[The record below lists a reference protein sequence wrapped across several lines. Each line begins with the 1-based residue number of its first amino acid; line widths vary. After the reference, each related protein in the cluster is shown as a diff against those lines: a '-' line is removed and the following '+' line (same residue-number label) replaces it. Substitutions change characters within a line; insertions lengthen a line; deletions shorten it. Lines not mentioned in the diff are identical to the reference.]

1 MTRSSDAPTAALT
14 LAVLGVVFGDIG
26 TSPLYAF
33 RVCFDL
39 AANLEVS
46 RANVLGLLS
55 LIVWAL
61 LLVISLKYVT
71 IMLRADNR
79 GEGGVLALLVL
90 VLSGRT
96 ALPRGLVLL
105 LGLAGLALF
114 FADGAITPAIS
125 VLSAVEGLAIANPGF
140 GRAVLPVAVL
150 ILVVLFSLQRDGTGA
165 LGRLFGPVTVIWFLA
180 LGVLGVSWIVREPAV
195 LAAVDPR
202 HALQFLFTHQGTSMV
217 ALSAVFLAVTG
228 GEALY
233 ADMGHFGRR
242 PIRLAWY
249 GLVLP
254 ALLLNYL
261 GQGARVLADPAA
273 IESPFYRLAPEW
285 ALYPLV
291 LLATA
296 ATVIAS
302 QAVIS
307 GVFSLARQAL
317 QLGFLPRFAIV
328 HSSEQAV
335 GQVYVP
341 AANWLLLAA
350 TVSLVILFGSS
361 DALAGAYG
369 IAISLAMTIDGV
381 LVILLLARSPV
392 QRDRMAMTA
401 VAAIL
406 VIDLAFVAANA
417 LKIPS
422 GGWVPIGAGGLLLL
436 VMTTWHSGQGLKNER
451 ASRRQMPMREFLRA
465 LGNPSLHRAPVTAV
479 YVDASPDGLPWPLQ
493 QALETSHSVPQRAV
507 LLTLQTAR
515 EPQVPKGGRVA
526 LQAIGP
532 GVTRVIASCGFME
545 SPHVP
550 ALLNEAREQ
559 GLECP
564 PEETSFV
571 VARENVVVTRAS
583 GMSPW
588 RKHLYSLMLRNAQF
602 AGHHYAVPAA
612 RMIEIGEVLEI

>member
-1 MTRSSDAPTAALT
+1 MSRTVDAKTAALT

-39 AANLEVS
+39 AAGLEVS

-55 LIVWAL
+55 LITWAL

-96 ALPRGLVLL
+96 AVPRGVVVL

-140 GRAVLPVAVL
+140 ERSVLPVAVL
-150 ILVVLFSLQRDGTGA
+150 ILFVLFSMQRDGTGE
-165 LGRLFGPVTVIWFLA
+165 LGRLFGPVTIVWFLVLA
-180 LGVLGVSWIVREPAV
+180 ALGVSWIVREPGV
-195 LAAVDPR
+195 LAALDPS
-202 HALQFLFTHQGTSMV
+202 HALRFLFTHKGTSLA
-217 ALSAVFLAVTG
+217 ALSAVFLVVTG

-273 IESPFYRLAPEW
+273 IENPFYRMAPQW

-317 QLGFLPRFAIV
+317 QLGFLPKFSVV
-328 HSSEQAV
+328 HSSGQAV

-341 AANWLLLAA
+341 AANWVLLAA
-350 TVSLVILFGSS
+350 TLSLVVGFGSS

-381 LVILLLARSPV
+381 LVILLLARSPAR
-392 QRDRMAMTA
+392 RDRAAMAA
-401 VAAIL
+401 VGIIL
-406 VIDLAFVAANA
+406 LADLSFVVANS

-422 GGWVPIGAGGLLLL
+422 GGWVPVAAGIVLLLL
-436 VMTTWHSGQGLKNER
+436 MTTWNGGRALTSER
-451 ASRRQMPMREFLRA
+451 ASRRQMPMRQFLRA
-465 LGNPSLHRAPVTAV
+465 LQDPALHRAPVTAV
-479 YVDASPDGLPWPLQ
+479 YVDASPDGLPFPLQ
-493 QALETSHSVPQRAV
+493 QSLETGRSVPRQAV
-507 LLTLQTAR
+507 LLTLQTAL
-515 EPQVPKGGRVA
+515 EPYVARGARVA
-526 LQAIGP
+526 LHTIGP
-532 GVTRVIASCGFME
+532 GVTRVIASTGFME
-545 SPHVP
+545 SPNVP
-550 ALLNEAREQ
+550 VLLDEARDQ
-559 GLECP
+559 GLVCL
-564 PEETSFV
+564 PEATSFV

-583 GMSPW
+583 GMAPW
-588 RKHLYSLMLRNAQF
+588 RKHLYALMLRNAQF

>member
-1 MTRSSDAPTAALT
+1 MKRSTDATTAALT

-39 AANLEVS
+39 ASDLEVT

-55 LIVWAL
+55 LIVWS
-61 LLVISLKYVT
+61 LVLIISVKYVT
-71 IMLRADNR
+71 VMLRADNR

-90 VLSGRT
+90 VLSGRSP
-96 ALPRGLVLL
+96 LPRRFVLL
-105 LGLAGLALF
+105 LGLAGTALF

-125 VLSAVEGLAIANPGF
+125 VLSAVEGLAVANPGF
-140 GRAVLPVAVL
+140 ERAVLPAAVL
-150 ILVVLFSLQRDGTGA
+150 ILIALFSMQRDGTGA
-165 LGRLFGPVTVIWFLA
+165 LGRLFGPVTVVWFLA
-180 LGVLGVSWIVREPAV
+180 LAALGVGWIAREPGI

-202 HALQFLFTHQGTSMV
+202 LALTFLLTHGGASLA
-217 ALSAVFLAVTG
+217 ALSAVFLVVTG

-233 ADMGHFGRR
+233 ADMGHFGRK

-254 ALLLNYL
+254 ALLLNYF

-273 IESPFYRLAPEW
+273 IESPFYRMAPEW

-317 QLGFLPRFAIV
+317 QLGFLPRFSVV
-328 HSSEQAV
+328 HSSAQAV

-350 TVSLVILFGSS
+350 TLSLVIAFGSS
-361 DALAGAYG
+361 GALAGAYG
-369 IAISLAMTIDGV
+369 VAISVAMTIDGA
-381 LVILLLARSPV
+381 LVILLLARSSAR
-392 QRDRMAMTA
+392 RDRVALMA
-401 VAAIL
+401 VAVIL
-406 VIDLAFVAANA
+406 VADLAFVAANSI
-417 LKIPS
+417 KIPS
-422 GGWVPIGAGGLLLL
+422 GGWVPIGAGSLLLL
-436 VMTTWHSGQGLKNER
+436 MMTTWQGGRNLMNER
-451 ASRRQMPMREFLRA
+451 AWRRQMPVREFLRA
-465 LGNPSLHRAPVTAV
+465 LEDPALHRSPGTAV
-479 YVDASPDGLPWPLQ
+479 YVDVSPDGLPWPLQ
-493 QALETSHSVPQRAV
+493 QSLETNRSVPRHAV
-507 LLTLQTAR
+507 LLTLQTAS
-515 EPQVPKGGRVA
+515 EPHVPKGRRIA
-526 LQAIGP
+526 LRSIGP
-532 GVTRVIASCGFME
+532 GITRVIASCGFME
-545 SPHVP
+545 SPNVQV
-550 ALLNEAREQ
+550 LLDEAREH
-559 GLECP
+559 GLDCP
-564 PEETSFV
+564 PGEMSFV
-571 VARENVVVTRAS
+571 VARENIVVTHAS

-588 RKHLYSLMLRNAQF
+588 RKRLYSLMLRNAQF

-612 RMIEIGEVLEI
+612 HMIEIGEVLEI